1 MGVGGKGN
9 GQQWNQSRAAIPLPD
24 IPLSYPP
31 CIFVLKTRAFKIGR
45 LKLGAFLRWDKKPLI
60 SRCLTAR
67 TFRAPLVTLLKTEE
81 NFERTLN
88 EHLCFLLQCREALV
102 ICKRLALDSFHT
114 FLNQKK
120 CYHIFLT
127 VYNLPEMHRTRA

>member
-1 MGVGGKGN
+1 MGTDGSGWEGEWVQMEMDGRRKGEWIHIGVGGRGN

-60 SRCLTAR
+60 SRCLSAR

-81 NFERTLN
+81 NVERTLT
-88 EHLCFLLQCREALV
+88 EHLFFCFSVGKL
-102 ICKRLALDSFHT
+102 SS
-114 FLNQKK
+114 
-120 CYHIFLT
+120 
-127 VYNLPEMHRTRA
+127 